1 MVMKCPLTIVF
12 CFIELIFCFMEQNSR
27 KHVLKSK
34 LILLFLIESKLFSN
48 NILKLF
54 SLSLLF

>member
-1 MVMKCPLTIVF
+1 MKCPLTIVF

-34 LILLFLIESKLFSN
+34 LISFFLIESKLFSN